1 MGREFVKSAEVV
13 VMWCSSQPEWLVGRI
28 AGVGCST
35 IAGVGCST
43 IAGVRCSTIAG
54 VGCSTIA
61 GVGCSTIAG
70 VGCSTIAGVGCSTS
84 VSSLRRELVASNPS
98 FKEGPYPGFCTWHH
112 NPIKDS
118 FWNVRLAWM
127 VAICAGMHTHAH
139 THTHARTHTHTYT
152 HLIIWII
159 VLLQVGMCKCIFQRD
174 SFVRVEGQHSVKQ
187 IQGWLEGTGA
197 AHK

>member
-13 VMWCSSQPEWLVGRI
+13 VMWCSSQPEWLVR
-28 AGVGCST
+28 
-35 IAGVGCST
+35 
-43 IAGVRCSTIAG
+43 R
-54 VGCSTIA
+54 
-61 GVGCSTIAG
+61 
-70 VGCSTIAGVGCSTS
+70 IAGVGCSTS

-139 THTHARTHTHTYT
+139 TRTHARMHTRTQARTHTYT

-159 VLLQVGMCKCIFQRD
+159 VLLQVGMRKCIFQRD

-187 IQGWLEGTGA
+187 IQGWLEGKGA